1 MKAIQIVTVPE
12 QATFYIEAAS
22 KYLGISRNTLRKR
35 SDLGLIPCRQDEENN
50 RRVFLLEDLD
60 AYRKSLPP
68 FKANGNPYLP
78 VKAERL
84 KGGKV

>member
-1 MKAIQIVTVPE
+1 MKAIQVVTVPE
-12 QATFYIEAAS
+12 QATFYVGDAS

-68 FKANGNPYLP
+68 FKANGNPFSP
-78 VKAERL
+78 VKAERE

>member
-1 MKAIQIVTVPE
+1 MKAIQVVTVPE

-22 KYLGISRNTLRKR
+22 KYLGMCPNTLRKR
-35 SDLGLIPCRQDEENN
+35 SDLGLIPCRQDEENG

-60 AYRKSLPP
+60 TYRKSLPP
-68 FKANGNPYLP
+68 FKTNGNPFSP
-78 VKAERL
+78 VKAERE